1 MVRQTSRGK
10 SAAAAPTAGL
20 PWPLN
25 SQGMS
30 AWSYRVTTNHSFI
43 QYKQTS
49 VVITK
54 VALWNDKTF
63 DFTNTCLPA
72 SSWWCQPS
80 QQLDKVSE
88 GLRYD
93 HFLNT
98 PRSLPNLQ
106 LRPIIYMEL
115 FDRNMQQINLKT
127 NKYSIDDPRSPR
139 RGSRSGPR
147 VFHETIMVL
156 SLWRHSGCPW
166 DNEVSLA
173 THQWPMVFC
182 QTEFNICVR
191 CDMAFIEPMHCN
203 KLNITY
209 LLTYQLASIPC
220 YVYLKIWYWKSR
232 VEVSVCSGVGYC

>member
-1 MVRQTSRGK
+1 MVRQTARGK

-20 PWPLN
+20 PPPLN

-30 AWSYRVTTNHSFI
+30 AWPHRVTTNNSFI
-43 QYKQTS
+43 QYKQTY

-54 VALWNDKTF
+54 VALWNDKSF
-63 DFTNTCLPA
+63 DFTHNCLSV
-72 SSWWCQPS
+72 SSWCQPS
-80 QQLDKVSE
+80 QQLHKVSE

-93 HFLNT
+93 HFFNT

-139 RGSRSGPR
+139 RGSRSGPC

-156 SLWRHSGCPW
+156 SLWRQSGGPW
-166 DNEVSLA
+166 DNEASLA
-173 THQWPMVFC
+173 TLSGPWYTCILSDGIQ
-182 QTEFNICVR
+182 
-191 CDMAFIEPMHCN
+191 
-203 KLNITY
+203 Y
-209 LLTYQLASIPC
+209 LCKMRYGLHRAHAL
-220 YVYLKIWYWKSR
+220 
-232 VEVSVCSGVGYC
+232 